1 MKFKKVFIL
10 LFVIFSCYAFGQV
23 NQKIN
28 LTFFGSSVCNG
39 SNAESK
45 HGYAWQFYNNNVI
58 DTTKYKYFNV
68 STGGD
73 NTIKIEKFDRLTDK
87 LYPTK
92 PDFVVIG
99 LSLSNEGIRNEVDN
113 NGREQILEQ
122 FRSRLLSL
130 ADSLNKQG
138 IKPVIVNCYAHSD
151 FTKEEYMFTKKM
163 NRIINTWKYP
173 SINVLG
179 TIDDWEGRWV
189 EGYVSNAGH
198 PNTLGHQE
206 MSYAIVPSLFDAM
219 QKLKKTPS
227 YDWNQSY
234 CTLKNDEQ
242 YEKPLSLEIK
252 NTVHSFTLSFRFK
265 KTDNGSI
272 AGFTSKDLKHEIT
285 IDNKKLYYKN
295 LSIILPDSLNNW
307 THIVLSHS
315 YANQKTMFIVNG
327 NLIGIVNEQ
336 IVPSDIH
343 FGGSASFAELK
354 DLTFHRSCLNI
365 DEAVDLYN
373 KKFIQSSLEF
383 YNPMTK
389 PIKNDKVENY
399 AQSLSELIINK
410 SVVIQSTQIQF

>member
-1 MKFKKVFIL
+1 MKFKNVFIL
-10 LFVIFSCYAFGQV
+10 LLIIFSYYAFGQV

-28 LTFFGSSVCNG
+28 LSFFGSSVCNG

-58 DTTKYKYFNV
+58 DTTKYQYFNV

-73 NTIKIEKFDRLTDK
+73 NTIKIEKFDRLTNK

-130 ADSLNKQG
+130 ADLLNQQG
-138 IKPVIVNCYAHSD
+138 IKPVIVNCYPHSD
-151 FTKEEYMFTKKM
+151 FTLDEYMFTKKM

-179 TIDDWEGRWV
+179 TIDDWQGRWV
-189 EGYVSNAGH
+189 EGYVANAGH

-206 MSYAIVPSLFDAM
+206 MSYAIVPSLFDAI
-219 QKLKKTPS
+219 QVGKKIPS

-234 CTLKNDEQ
+234 CTLSNDEHV
-242 YEKPLSLEIK
+242 ENPLFLELK

-265 KTDNGSI
+265 KTVNGSI
-272 AGFTSKDLKHEIT
+272 AGFTSNDVKHEIT
-285 IDNKKLYYKN
+285 VNANKLYYKN
-295 LSIILPDSLNNW
+295 HSVILPDSLNNW
-307 THIVLSHS
+307 THVVLSYS
-315 YANQKTMFIVNG
+315 YANQQTMFIVDG
-327 NLIGIVNEQ
+327 KLIGNINERL
-336 IVPSDIH
+336 VPAQIH
-343 FGGSASFAELK
+343 FGGTASFIELK
-354 DLTFHRSCLNI
+354 DLNLYRSSLNI
-365 DEAVDLYN
+365 DEALDLFN

-383 YNPMTK
+383 SNPMTK
-389 PIKNDKVENY
+389 PVEGDRVTNY
-399 AQSLSELIINK
+399 AQSLSELIINNG
-410 SVVIQSTQIQF
+410 VDIRYNPVPF